1 MIKWVPGSED
11 LFMVSF
17 SDGSMMLLDK
27 EHDDQSFT
35 SSLPQD
41 WKDGQFHV
49 TKPQKHSKHNPVSHW
64 RVSAK
69 GVAAFA
75 FSPDGLHI
83 ATVGKDGYLRIID
96 YSQERICDV
105 FACYYGNLQCVAWS
119 PDGNYLVTGGQDDLV
134 TIWSFQEQR
143 IVARCQGHKSWVTGV
158 AFDPW
163 RCDEKAYRFAS
174 VGEDCNLIMWDFSV
188 NALHRP
194 KHVRGAKL

>member
-69 GVAAFA
+69 GVA
-75 FSPDGLHI
+75 DGLHI

-119 PDGNYLVTGGQDDLV
+119 PDGNYLV
-134 TIWSFQEQR
+134 
-143 IVARCQGHKSWVTGV
+143 VTGV